1 MNLYE
6 ESGIMDQ
13 DELVQRIWRGLDP
26 IIMNSIR
33 SLTGDNSLEEFISA
47 LYEQEFSARR
57 VWQTMGNQRF
67 GGHMAVPTLE
77 G

>member
-26 IIMNSIR
+26 IMMNSIHP
-33 SLTGDNSLEEFISA
+33 LAGDNSLEEFVSA

-57 VWQTMGNQRF
+57 VWQTMGNQQFR
-67 GGHMAVPTLE
+67 GHMAVPTLE